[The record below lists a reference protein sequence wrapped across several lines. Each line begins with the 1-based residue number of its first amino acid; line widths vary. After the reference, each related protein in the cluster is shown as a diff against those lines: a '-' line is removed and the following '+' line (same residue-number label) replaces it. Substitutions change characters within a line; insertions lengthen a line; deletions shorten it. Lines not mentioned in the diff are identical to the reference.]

1 MRTRP
6 LRTDAA
12 KPEKRKSL
20 ELAKIRLSDIK
31 TTKAPTE
38 RIRDLDGLASSIRTS
53 GLKDPLLV
61 AEKDH
66 FLLSGNR
73 RFEASKQAHMHFV
86 DAIFARD
93 IEEGAQELRQHIEN
107 PDPLYSLPMTVTERV
122 TAAFNLHRLPPP
134 SGADE
139 GFRREVSA
147 AAAVGLP
154 TKVYKVLRS
163 TLRKAEREM
172 TNPDSAGKAERSLSL
187 MVEAVERPSLD
198 YPLASVLAK
207 LHQLLL
213 QGICPD
219 TLESCFPYLSG
230 KPRVNDAG
238 STSACITSPPLPR
251 ARSPRREYDYVRTAD
266 VVIGTLEGLS
276 DVVTDDLA
284 TSEHFAYMLK
294 ALKDARR
301 MSHTYVKK
309 MEKMRNE

>member
-6 LRTDAA
+6 LRTNAT
-12 KPEKRKSL
+12 KPEKRKAL
-20 ELAKIRLSDIK
+20 ELAKIRLSDIR
-31 TTKAPTE
+31 TTKSPAE

-53 GLKDPLLV
+53 GLKEPLLV

-73 RFEASKQAHMHFV
+73 RFEASKQAHMQFV
-86 DAIFARD
+86 DAMFAKD
-93 IEEGAQELRQHIEN
+93 IEEGALELRQHIEN

-172 TNPDSAGKAERSLSL
+172 TTPGSAGTAERSLSL
-187 MVEAVERPSLD
+187 MVEAVEKPGLD
-198 YPLASVLAK
+198 YPLVSVLAK

-219 TLESCFPYLSG
+219 TLESCFPYLGG
-230 KPRVNDAG
+230 KPRVHDAG
-238 STSACITSPPLPR
+238 STSDRITSSTLPR
-251 ARSPRREYDYVRTAD
+251 ARSHRREYDYVRTAD

-294 ALKDARR
+294 ALKNARR